1 MNTQT
6 AFMEDAAD
14 KLIQKKLRFMYK
26 HVTTWSGLDR
36 AIRQR
41 ETIITMLLASPRLD
55 LFLRHSV
62 LDNWNTL
69 LANWKKFRAV
79 LGKEDRVFEYGVLNI
94 MVRGDEAIVIL
105 LNRTPREVFQP
116 SVAFLRPFIESQ
128 QRRGTSK

>member
-14 KLIQKKLRFMYK
+14 ELVRKKLRFMYK

-41 ETIITMLLASPRLD
+41 EAIITMLLASPRLD

-69 LANWKKFRAV
+69 LANWKKFKAV

-105 LNRTPREVFQP
+105 LNRTPKEVYQP
-116 SVAFLRPFIESQ
+116 SVVSLRPFIESR